1 MRIHLLLHR
10 EQVHPRFALRRHIEQ
25 RFQRGIRYDI
35 LTVFGVVQIVVSDI
49 AVQILGHFGTGKL
62 GALRH
67 IHKRA
72 QRGGYRIRFGKPTA
86 FAFGFVVGGRM

>member
-1 MRIHLLLHR
+1 MRVHLLLHR
-10 EQVHPRFALRRHIEQ
+10 EQVHPRFALCRHIEQ
-25 RFQRGIRYDI
+25 RLQRGVWYDV
-35 LTVFGVVQIVVSDI
+35 LTVLGVVQIMVSDV

-72 QRGGYRIRFGKPTA
+72 QRGGYRIRLGKPTA
-86 FAFGFVVGGRM
+86 FAFGLVGGRV